1 MSTGFKTTFDIA
13 EKDQDENE
21 VVIHEQTV
29 DVVKEALCTRA
40 YFETFCTATFFFTSL
55 GLLALLVTICQTTEA
70 FPERMC
76 FLTVETSRIWIA
88 SRTSNA
94 LLTIGNAKSNVNIT
108 FYGNKSSD
116 GLALG
121 VDQLEV
127 TTSISGRGVLS
138 QCYATVDDT
147 FSISQIRLRNVTYY
161 LNWINSSL
169 FLTLFY
175 NNATYVINETITTIA
190 SNNNKRSDVKR
201 DYGAT
206 INKKYLQNS
215 TSSNETSISPRKLCN
230 HARDYLTQICQRN
243 RVITDSD
250 FRWSLCSRMYLLPT
264 PIVRFMVNHCNE
276 VINRIQMGIC
286 PLETYFFKLDV
297 CRYSLL
303 M

>member
-147 FSISQIRLRNVTYY
+147 FSISQIRLRN
-161 LNWINSSL
+161 
-169 FLTLFY
+169 
-175 NNATYVINETITTIA
+175 TITTIA